1 MLAVAPAI
9 CRSTAVY
16 VGCCRSTAKHDVQFP
31 EDTRFRLVEDAGT
44 DLQVLM
50 ANRRPSV
57 VLVTVDRGEHAEPM
71 PRPAGSTLPDNVFP
85 VFMERANRSV
95 EVQLTPGVGG
105 EKRSIRLRISQLPFV
120 CATGSTMYKVQG
132 ETLTS
137 MVVADWKAVSRPGV
151 RKPNQRQQA
160 YIVVS
165 RVTQR
170 SAFAAMK
177 PLTIQETRWFQPE
190 KSCLDEDDRLTLIAN
205 QLLTRPDVQS
215 LVF

>member
-1 MLAVAPAI
+1 
-9 CRSTAVY
+9 
-16 VGCCRSTAKHDVQFP
+16 
-31 EDTRFRLVEDAGT
+31 
-44 DLQVLM
+44 
-50 ANRRPSV
+50 
-57 VLVTVDRGEHAEPM
+57 
-71 PRPAGSTLPDNVFP
+71 
-85 VFMERANRSV
+85 MERANRSV